1 LTLSAAR
8 KAATAAQHEIEQG
21 NDPAA
26 GKQATRA
33 AVQLTGLHTPDS
45 VEVLAGQFI
54 ELHARRKV
62 RPSTLYQYE
71 SIFHRLVLPVWP
83 ERSVHGVRRRDV
95 IALVE
100 AIADERGGYM
110 ANRTLGLLSKFFA
123 WLMAR
128 DIVAVSP
135 VHGVERPHKEVA
147 RDRALSD
154 DEVARLWAA
163 CGDEGVFGAAI
174 RMMVLTGCRRREV
187 AEMRWDEVDAERRL
201 WTLPAARSKSRHS
214 LAAPL
219 VPAAWDVI
227 SSVPRIGD
235 YVFSTTGDRPI
246 ANFVRV
252 KSRLDAKLKL
262 AQHWRIHDTRRSVA
276 SGLQRLGLQVEIIEA
291 VLGHLSGT
299 RAGIVGVYQR
309 HDFAEE
315 KRVALERWA
324 DHIAQIS
331 SGKTA
336 KVVPLRGRR

>member
-1 LTLSAAR
+1 MAARKLTQIVVENAKPRSDGAGAAIRTEYPDAGLPLLYLIVQPSGGRSWALRYRFNKKPKKLTLGLVAELTLSAAR

-71 SIFHRLVLPVWP
+71 SIFHRLVLPVWR
-83 ERSVHGVRRRDV
+83 ERSVHDVRRRDV

-214 LAAPL
+214 SCPVGTGSLGRYQLSAAHRRL
-219 VPAAWDVI
+219 RLQHHGRSSHRQFRQGQEPA
-227 SSVPRIGD
+227 
-235 YVFSTTGDRPI
+235 
-246 ANFVRV
+246 
-252 KSRLDAKLKL
+252 
-262 AQHWRIHDTRRSVA
+262 RR
-276 SGLQRLGLQVEIIEA
+276 
-291 VLGHLSGT
+291 
-299 RAGIVGVYQR
+299 
-309 HDFAEE
+309 
-315 KRVALERWA
+315 
-324 DHIAQIS
+324 
-331 SGKTA
+331 
-336 KVVPLRGRR
+336 